1 MKVPIPKHLA
11 QKISNDAVANARNRM
26 EGYGWSEKSLQALQ
40 PMPGEG
46 VVGIQT
52 SEKYLMH
59 QERGTRP
66 FLMWWVN
73 GRTIKM
79 ACAQGDGPH
88 FRRGGHVGEPGMVDI
103 PHVGQVF
110 RQERWKHP
118 GVKSRNFMADGLQQA
133 ITDNQPVIK
142 QWVRGLLGGLR

>member
-11 QKISNDAVANARNRM
+11 QKISNDAVTNARNQM
-26 EGYGWSEKSLQALQ
+26 KGYGWSDRSLQALQ
-40 PMPGEG
+40 PMPSEG

-52 SEKYLMH
+52 SLKYLMH
-59 QERGTRP
+59 QERGTRA

-73 GRTIKM
+73 GRTIPM
-79 ACAQGDGPH
+79 ACKQGDGPH

-118 GVKSRNFMADGLQQA
+118 GVKARNFMADGLQQA
-133 ITDNQPVIK
+133 ITDNEPTIK
-142 QWVRGLLGGLR
+142 QWVRGLLGGLQ